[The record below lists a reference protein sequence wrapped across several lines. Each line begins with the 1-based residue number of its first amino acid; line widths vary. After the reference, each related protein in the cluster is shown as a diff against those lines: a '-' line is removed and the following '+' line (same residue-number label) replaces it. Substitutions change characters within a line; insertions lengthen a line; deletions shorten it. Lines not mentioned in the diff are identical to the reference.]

1 MRKARTTP
9 TDPRVLIVGAGPTG
23 LTAGVELARLGLVP
37 RLIEKRSSASG
48 FSRAVGILPN
58 TLAILARS
66 GTDAA
71 ILHEAVRFRGIIFH
85 RNARPIAR
93 IPLPDPPAPPPI
105 LGLPQD
111 RTEHHLAET
120 FRRLGGRVEFAT
132 PLTGLRHA
140 DSGAIA
146 EIDGQEHRFD
156 YVIAADGVHSTG
168 RAALGLDYPGYDLD
182 QDWSI
187 ADVEA
192 PDWPDPDWFQ
202 GFLMDRG
209 RIAVVVPLEASR
221 FRIIADTPDALAAL
235 PVGMAVTRTHR
246 AGRFTLSI
254 RQMEGYTHGRVAFA
268 GDAAHCHSP
277 IGGRGMNI
285 GIADAA
291 DLAARIA
298 GGDLSGYHAARH
310 PVARRTIDLTE
321 AARRRLTAPGILSRM
336 AITGAIRA
344 VALIPPLRRR
354 LIHTLTNP

>member
-1 MRKARTTP
+1 MKRARPTR

-23 LTAGVELARLGLVP
+23 LTAGVELARLGIIP
-37 RLIEKRSSASG
+37 RLIEKRETASG
-48 FSRAVGILPN
+48 FSRAVGLLP
-58 TLAILARS
+58 ASMEIFARS
-66 GTDAA
+66 GTDAPILAEA
-71 ILHEAVRFRGIIFH
+71 IRFRGILFH
-85 RNARPIAR
+85 RDARRVAR
-93 IPLPDPPAPPPI
+93 IPLPDPPAPPPL

-120 FRRLGGRVEFAT
+120 FRRLGGAVEYAT
-132 PLTGLRHA
+132 PLTGLRQTETET
-140 DSGAIA
+140 IA

-156 YVIAADGVHSTG
+156 HVIAADGVHSTA
-168 RAALGLDYPGYDLD
+168 RIALGLDFPGFDLD

-192 PDWPDPDWFQ
+192 PDWPDPGWFQ
-202 GFLMDRG
+202 GFLLDQG
-209 RIAVVVPLEASR
+209 RIAVVVPLEAAR

-235 PVGMAVTRTHR
+235 PVDMPVTRMHR

-254 RQMEGYTHGRVAFA
+254 RQMAQYTHGRVAFA

-291 DLAARIA
+291 DLAARIVQ
-298 GGDLSGYHAARH
+298 GDISGYHAARH
-310 PVARRTIDLTE
+310 PVAKRTIDLTE
-321 AARRRLTAPGILSRM
+321 AARRRLTATGALSRM
-336 AITGAIRA
+336 TITGALRM

-354 LIHTLTNP
+354 LIRTLTDI